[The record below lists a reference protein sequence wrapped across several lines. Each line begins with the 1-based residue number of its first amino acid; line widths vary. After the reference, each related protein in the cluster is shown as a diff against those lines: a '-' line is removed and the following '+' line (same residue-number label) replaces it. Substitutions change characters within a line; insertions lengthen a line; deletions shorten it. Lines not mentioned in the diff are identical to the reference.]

1 MLVQNKINDGADLVH
16 IESGVIERLVI
27 DEIEGPNPQ
36 LHFISYLLK
45 LKANRFMEFCTFV
58 ISQIKEEREE

>member
-16 IESGVIERLVI
+16 IESGVIYRLVI
-27 DEIEGPNPQ
+27 DEVEGPNPQ

-45 LKANRFMEFCTFV
+45 LKADSYRIFYILN
-58 ISQIKEEREE
+58 KEEREK